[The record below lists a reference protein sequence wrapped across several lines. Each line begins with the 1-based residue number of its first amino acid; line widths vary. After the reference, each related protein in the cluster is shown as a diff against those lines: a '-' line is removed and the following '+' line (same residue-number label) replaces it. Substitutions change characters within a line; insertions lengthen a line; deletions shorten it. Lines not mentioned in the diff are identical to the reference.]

1 MTLDAAG
8 GSRLRA
14 FNLAAGVVHALQ
26 GAAILALA
34 TDFTLPVTGTF
45 MEGPPGTPAG
55 DPVVLADVPFALG
68 IAAFLFM
75 SAIAHW
81 VIAAP
86 GVYGWYRANLERS
99 RNYARW
105 IEYSFSA
112 TLMMVLIA
120 MLTGISDVAALGAI
134 AGVNASMILFG
145 LLMEHYERPGRPGW
159 LPFWFGSLAGAVPW
173 LVIGVYL
180 WSPQVAATPPGFVVG
195 IYVSLFVFFNAFA
208 LNMWLQYRQVGPWR
222 DYLFGERAY
231 IVLSLTAK
239 SALAWQV
246 FAGTLAPA

>member
-1 MTLDAAG
+1 MPLDAAR

-14 FNLAAGVVHALQ
+14 LNLVAGVVHALQ
-26 GAAILALA
+26 GAAILVLA
-34 TDFTLPVTGTF
+34 TEFTLPVTGTF

-75 SAIAHW
+75 SALAHW
-81 VIAAP
+81 LIAAP
-86 GVYGWYRANLERS
+86 GIYGWYRANLDRS

-159 LPFWFGSLAGAVPW
+159 LPFWFGSLAGVVPW

-208 LNMWLQYRQVGPWR
+208 VNMWLQYRQVGPWR

-246 FAGTLAPA
+246 FAGTLAPT